1 MELVELT
8 LCLVRVH
15 PSRVYLFVNCSWR
28 TTMKTFLLDD
38 SGDVQIGTAA
48 AIGLALLVLVA
59 LKTFWSGSIRPWIEE
74 KMEKLI

>member
-1 MELVELT
+1 
-8 LCLVRVH
+8 
-15 PSRVYLFVNCSWR
+15 
-28 TTMKTFLLDD
+28 MKTFLLDD